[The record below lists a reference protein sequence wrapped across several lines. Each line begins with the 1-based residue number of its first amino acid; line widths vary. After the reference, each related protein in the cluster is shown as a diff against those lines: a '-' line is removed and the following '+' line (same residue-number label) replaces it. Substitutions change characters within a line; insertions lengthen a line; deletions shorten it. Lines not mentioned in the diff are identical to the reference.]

1 MADYDYDLF
10 TIGAGSGGVRASRLA
25 AETGAR
31 VGVAEEYRVGGTCV
45 IRGCVPKKLFV
56 FASEFA
62 STFRDAEGFGW
73 SKTGGEF
80 DWSRLVADKD
90 AEIDRLND
98 IYIANL
104 KKAGVEIINSR
115 ATLRDPHTIYLE
127 NEGRTVTA
135 KTILIA
141 TGATPRVDTTIAGHE
156 IAVSS
161 NELFH
166 LEELPKRI
174 VIYGGGY
181 IAVEF
186 AGIFHALGVK
196 TTLVYRGQQILRG
209 FDSDMRHWLSLELV
223 RQGINLVTETTLTD
237 IEKIGRDHV
246 VSLSSGRS
254 LTTDLVVFAIGRDP
268 NTQGLG
274 LETAGVEVG
283 RNGRIE
289 VDAHSKT
296 SADNIYAVGD
306 VTDRVA
312 LTPVAIKEGAAFVE
326 TVFK

>member
-1 MADYDYDLF
+1 
-10 TIGAGSGGVRASRLA
+10 
-25 AETGAR
+25 
-31 VGVAEEYRVGGTCV
+31 
-45 IRGCVPKKLFV
+45 
-56 FASEFA
+56 
-62 STFRDAEGFGW
+62 
-73 SKTGGEF
+73 
-80 DWSRLVADKD
+80 
-90 AEIDRLND
+90 
-98 IYIANL
+98 
-104 KKAGVEIINSR
+104 
-115 ATLRDPHTIYLE
+115 
-127 NEGRTVTA
+127 
-135 KTILIA
+135 
-141 TGATPRVDTTIAGHE
+141 
-156 IAVSS
+156 
-161 NELFH
+161 
-166 LEELPKRI
+166 
-174 VIYGGGY
+174 

-209 FDSDMRHWLSLELV
+209 FDNDMRHWLSLELV

-326 TVFK
+326 TVFKDNPTTVDHDLIASAVFSQPQIGTVGLTEAEARERFSSVDIYKTDFRPMKNVLAGNDARMVMKMVVDGETDRVLGIHILGPDAAEMVQGLAVALRLGATKADFDATMPLHPSSAEELMTMRTKWEPPKIDREAEARRAVS